1 MLVKSY
7 YGPGG
12 TNLYY
17 PIAPP
22 GSNTTHSTFPPG
34 AYGSPSGQGGPTLTA
49 FNGGVNGPMSV
60 GQCGIPGAAGVLQ
73 ASSFSAA
80 HASLSQQL
88 AAQAAAVAAAASQHQ
103 LGVPSLQPQTSHSS
117 SGSLSCSP
125 SIPVTANGTPNSSL
139 LAMSSL
145 SSSPAAKKF
154 RPAYARPSSKSQRY
168 IPKPLPAELGNLKL
182 YSSPDILICGNC
194 REMFSDLVDMIE
206 HKKHYCKL
214 RFTCKCDM
222 TNDEA
227 CLNGSL
233 CSATNSGD
241 PDDEIQW
248 NPNKSLE
255 GPRVSAHSETS
266 KPRVSTTSSASTTKW
281 LHCITCK
288 SPFSNAWDL
297 MVHVQTAHMLNIYLL
312 ADSKKMGQQQQQNQT
327 TVVNVSE
334 ACFDGPTGTSPRSSS
349 TSPQSST
356 KESGVVPSSAI
367 SSTIVCVSTPDA
379 MKNATEPLKC
389 ISNVVES
396 GTYPSVV
403 TNTSSAMPSYTAF
416 TSNISTT
423 LSQNAT
429 IPQ

>member
-1 MLVKSY
+1 MADLGDLFSSPLKAFFAKSAPSLRTFNAGLDQFLGERPFPMGSLTEICGEAGSGKSQWCLHLCAVVQLPLSMEGLAGSAVYLDTEGSFNGARMRQMADATRKNALAMLDQAPDCQAY

-12 TNLYY
+12 TSLYY

-22 GSNTTHSTFPPG
+22 GSNTAPSTFHPG
-34 AYGSPSGQGGPTLTA
+34 PYGSPSGQGGPTLSA
-49 FNGGVNGPMSV
+49 FNGGVSGPISV
-60 GQCGIPGAAGVLQ
+60 GQCGIPAGAGVLQ

-103 LGVPSLQPQTSHSS
+103 LGVPSMQPQTSHSS

-125 SIPVTANGTPNSSL
+125 SIPVTANGTHNSSL

-233 CSATNSGD
+233 CSTTNSGD
-241 PDDEIQW
+241 PDDHQ
-248 NPNKSLE
+248 
-255 GPRVSAHSETS
+255 TS
-266 KPRVSTTSSASTTKW
+266 ICRILVCTFRK
-281 LHCITCK
+281 
-288 SPFSNAWDL
+288 
-297 MVHVQTAHMLNIYLL
+297 
-312 ADSKKMGQQQQQNQT
+312 
-327 TVVNVSE
+327 
-334 ACFDGPTGTSPRSSS
+334 RSSG
-349 TSPQSST
+349 QFRNG
-356 KESGVVPSSAI
+356 K
-367 SSTIVCVSTPDA
+367 
-379 MKNATEPLKC
+379 L
-389 ISNVVES
+389 SND
-396 GTYPSVV
+396 P
-403 TNTSSAMPSYTAF
+403 
-416 TSNISTT
+416 NIF
-423 LSQNAT
+423 
-429 IPQ
+429 